1 MADKNAVMR
10 GLIGGIL
17 YDLMVKSNVYNIY
30 VDEKTTLAD
39 KLNEIVRALNSK
51 VKTSDIVNDLVTGG
65 AEVPLSAEMGAKLKE
80 LIDEATFDETDPTVP
95 DWAKQPEKPDYTAE
109 EIRMTDGSGVFLS
122 DKIREIIEALADYAL
137 KSDIPEAVDDALEQ
151 AKASG
156 EFDGAPGSSVYY
168 YPDRLNEIIGS
179 ISLIPPEQINSYGR
193 EIRHGDLIISASGH
207 LYKVM
212 PNNGDDVRVVAQCLT
227 KLQNGNLGYV
237 EPVEVMHQIV
247 VEDAENFNSSNPIP
261 IGTLG
266 LIVGQEYVVKWNGV
280 SYTCI
285 AVLKEYD
292 DGSCNVTIGN
302 VAALNDPS
310 LNTAEP
316 FVIGD
321 VSGDLDGYIYPLESR
336 TRFIISIYRNVYH
349 KIDNRYLDLDWL
361 PAANETTILEEQAV
375 ADGRLAAVDSKYLV
389 DGSPVV
395 VYINGI
401 PHKSKIEYI
410 KNDGWYV
417 IAEVKDTVNIYGRV
431 AFLLG
436 RDNTVVLSEFM
447 GGQSVKICLAEYD
460 TVPAEYLPDGY
471 GSGGNPI
478 IDVTELPTENINE
491 TAFYRILQGNLVV
504 NRHVEVRYTVHCVD
518 TLPEIGEPATNAD
531 NTQGN
536 VYYSVSDGEAYGYV
550 DSILSAGLGEPV
562 GWYPAAT
569 LFEAVGY
576 EYAGTISDILDD
588 PVDEKYRLLLEYV
601 LYSYKDGK
609 WWTSHKKTVGGSS
622 KIVWVVVTRDQYGN
636 VEADK
641 TYDQILEESEG
652 NTNGIIQCAFK
663 DRNNPVRVL
672 PLFSLDDERLYFVQN
687 LVAESVSIIHAV
699 TIRPGNV
706 SADVV
711 FYPLVKTVNGQGPDD
726 YGNVDITGG
735 NVGLG
740 VKGAEVGQIV
750 KISAVDQ
757 NGVPTAWEA
766 VEFPEEEEF
775 ELIKSVEITEVST
788 FSLDALNLKR
798 IMVYFTVPAETTFE
812 DGAFRYFNTLVYRG
826 TTRRIIY
833 TPIADTA
840 EIRRGFIEAEVV
852 GKQVKTITTSS
863 VASGSHLPLQS
874 VPDGANYSVDSDA
887 DVFTRLVINS
897 AIPKGTK
904 IDVYGVRA

>member
-30 VDEKTTLAD
+30 VDDTTSLAS
-39 KLNEIVRALNSK
+39 KLNEIVIALNSK
-51 VKTSDIVNDLVTGG
+51 VKTSDIVNDLTSGG

-95 DWAKQPEKPDYTAE
+95 DWAKQEEKPDYTAE
-109 EIRMTDGSGVFLS
+109 EIRLTAGDDTLLVEKLQ
-122 DKIREIIEALADYAL
+122 EIVTALNGKVTPAQIAEVLGYYAL
-137 KSDIPEAVDDALEQ
+137 KSDIPEAVDGALTA
-151 AKASG
+151 AKESG

-207 LYKVM
+207 LYKVL

-285 AVLKEYD
+285 AVLKEDD
-292 DGSCNVTIGN
+292 DGSRVVTIGN
-302 VAALNDPS
+302 VDALLDPS

-316 FVIGD
+316 FAIGD

-436 RDNTVVLSEFM
+436 RDNTAVLSEFM

-460 TVPAEYLPDGY
+460 TIPVAYLPEGH
-471 GSGGNPI
+471 GSGGTSAPSDWEADEGEPGHILNRPFYSEYKPVTLLETTTLTANGSFAGIDGVGFLTKLLDVRDGMECIVTYKGAAYNCTARATTFNDIPCCI
-478 IDVTELPTENINE
+478 IGNSYAFGDANTGEPFLVCAFSEAVASQVGIYGGVIPLDGSASFVISIAKLAEVAHKLPGKFVPDGVAGIVEGQTEIFPSTTLDLSSGSGNIPLSYFGYDFNEGETYTVKFNDLEFNCVARALNGDGLTGKVLGNFEGDTGEPFAIIRYDEE
-491 TAFYRILQGNLVV
+491 TAKSTGISMAIALVDLDHSSAPVTLSILRNKVVHKLDDECLPDTALTRKTLVKNVQELSDAEKDDIRNEISPFNKGVTATYTLNVDGWEEMDGKYFYKISMVFASDDNLVIAFPADLDSRLPFYRHNC
-504 NRHVEVRYTVHCVD
+504 RYVYFNAFTNGVMCD
-518 TLPEIGEPATNAD
+518 TLPDKAF
-531 NTQGN
+531 N
-536 VYYSVSDGEAYGYV
+536 VRF
-550 DSILSAGLGEPV
+550 LLG
-562 GWYPAAT
+562 
-569 LFEAVGY
+569 
-576 EYAGTISDILDD
+576 
-588 PVDEKYRLLLEYV
+588 
-601 LYSYKDGK
+601 
-609 WWTSHKKTVGGSS
+609 
-622 KIVWVVVTRDQYGN
+622 
-636 VEADK
+636 
-641 TYDQILEESEG
+641 
-652 NTNGIIQCAFK
+652 
-663 DRNNPVRVL
+663 
-672 PLFSLDDERLYFVQN
+672 SL
-687 LVAESVSIIHAV
+687 
-699 TIRPGNV
+699 
-706 SADVV
+706 
-711 FYPLVKTVNGQGPDD
+711 
-726 YGNVDITGG
+726 
-735 NVGLG
+735 
-740 VKGAEVGQIV
+740 
-750 KISAVDQ
+750 
-757 NGVPTAWEA
+757 
-766 VEFPEEEEF
+766 
-775 ELIKSVEITEVST
+775 
-788 FSLDALNLKR
+788 
-798 IMVYFTVPAETTFE
+798 
-812 DGAFRYFNTLVYRG
+812 
-826 TTRRIIY
+826 
-833 TPIADTA
+833 
-840 EIRRGFIEAEVV
+840 
-852 GKQVKTITTSS
+852 
-863 VASGSHLPLQS
+863 
-874 VPDGANYSVDSDA
+874 
-887 DVFTRLVINS
+887 
-897 AIPKGTK
+897 
-904 IDVYGVRA
+904 